1 MQALKKLSAIKENKP
16 YNGFPKLTVGYHQIL
31 NFRTVKN
38 KFCKKGESA
47 KTILVELDKEVV
59 FLPGYFW
66 QKINEK
72 DIADL
77 NVLIERGDKVYL
89 YFGGKQEEGG

>member
-1 MQALKKLSAIKENKP
+1 MQALKKLATENKP
-16 YNGFPKLTVGYHQIL
+16 YKGFSKLAIGYHPIF
-31 NFRTVKN
+31 NFRTIKN
-38 KFCKKGESA
+38 KFAKKGDST
-47 KTILVELDKEVV
+47 KTILVELESEVV

-72 DIADL
+72 DMVEL
-77 NVLIERGDKVYL
+77 NALIESGGFVYL